1 MGWLDFNLAQEI
13 NGSLAELMWAA
24 KLRLRLGHKA
34 TVWFSPGARSSAGSP
49 VGCAGL
55 QQCSERRPGV
65 GRAEP
70 G

>member
-34 TVWFSPGARSSAGSP
+34 TV
-49 VGCAGL
+49 GCAGL